1 MIKIIKINIKFYFKL
16 LENFDNKILIVL
28 EFLIS
33 WILDDRVLHKLNSP
47 NN

>member
-33 WILDDRVLHKLNSP
+33 
-47 NN
+47 

>member
-16 LENFDNKILIVL
+16 LEIFDNKILIVL

-33 WILDDRVLHKLNSP
+33 
-47 NN
+47 